1 MSDKRYYDRTQGAPA
16 WPALLMALD
25 ASTRTTGFAID
36 LGCGAGRDTLE
47 LLRRGWEVLAI
58 DREKQAIARLCQQL
72 QTDQAP
78 RLQTLCEHFEHC
90 ELPPADLINSAFALP
105 FCHPKEFPHL
115 WQRISHALKHDGLFC
130 GNFFG
135 PDDDW
140 ASADLSILDK
150 QSVENLFAGWEL
162 LHFEEINRQGSTAR
176 GHTKH
181 WHLFSVVARRKY
193 AR

>member
-1 MSDKRYYDRTQGAPA
+1 MTDKLYYDRTQGAPA
-16 WPALLMALD
+16 WPMLLMALEKSRNT
-25 ASTRTTGFAID
+25 AGFAID

-58 DREKQAIARLCQQL
+58 DREEQAIARLYQQI
-72 QTDQAP
+72 QVDQAS
-78 RLQTLCEHFEHC
+78 RLTTLCEQFEDC

-105 FCHPKEFPHL
+105 FCLPEEFPRV
-115 WQRISHALKHDGLFC
+115 WQRICCALKRDGLFS

-135 PDDDW
+135 PNDDW
-140 ASADLSILDK
+140 ASGDLSIFDR

-162 LHFEEINRQGSTAR
+162 IHFEEIDRQGSTAR

-181 WHLFSVVARRKY
+181 WHLFSVVAQR
-193 AR
+193 